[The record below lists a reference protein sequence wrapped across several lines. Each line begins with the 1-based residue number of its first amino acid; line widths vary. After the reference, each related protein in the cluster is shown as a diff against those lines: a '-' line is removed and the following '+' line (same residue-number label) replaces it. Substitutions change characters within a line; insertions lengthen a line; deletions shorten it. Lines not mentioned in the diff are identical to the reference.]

1 VAGHQVEGY
10 AWEGVWRIASD
21 GQPAAVTEDEGYWER
36 TYDECGF
43 LVGAEDYRESHADR
57 VADDR
62 VTVQRSC
69 DFDSGGRTT
78 RIVFR
83 AVDERMV
90 AFALLGV
97 QNWIITWYRPD
108 GSLTPTEIAD
118 QFADLFLAGLRA
130 DSKAAV

>member
-1 VAGHQVEGY
+1 
-10 AWEGVWRIASD
+10 
-21 GQPAAVTEDEGYWER
+21 
-36 TYDECGF
+36 
-43 LVGAEDYRESHADR
+43 
-57 VADDR
+57 
-62 VTVQRSC
+62 
-69 DFDSGGRTT
+69 
-78 RIVFR
+78 
-83 AVDERMV
+83 MV